1 MNCDDLLLALND
13 YVDGAIEPAVC
24 KQFESHLAGCNPCQI
39 VVDNIRHT
47 ITLYKAG
54 VPYELPA
61 AFRDELRRGL
71 RERWSKQFPG
81 RSQAPDEI
89 L

>member
-24 KQFESHLAGCNPCQI
+24 RQFESHLAGCNPCQV
-39 VVDNIRHT
+39 VVDNIRRT

-54 VPYELPA
+54 EPYELPEG
-61 AFRDELRRGL
+61 FRDALRRTL
-71 RERWSKQFPG
+71 RDRWKRKFPG
-81 RSQAPDEI
+81 EV
-89 L
+89 